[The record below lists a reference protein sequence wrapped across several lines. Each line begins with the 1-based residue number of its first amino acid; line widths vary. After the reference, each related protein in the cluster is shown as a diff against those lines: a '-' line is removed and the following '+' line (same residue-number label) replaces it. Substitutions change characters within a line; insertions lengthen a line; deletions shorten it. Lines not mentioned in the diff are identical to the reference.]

1 MWEVIWEWRFPDPKK
16 REKDK
21 NTQIA
26 VLKKNVKSLP
36 TFSNFENYMDDNSWT
51 KDIAKLQK
59 IIHKKID
66 LIILNGIEDYFFEN
80 DIKSTKKNI
89 KKYRRKTK
97 GIRKEIRMKAEA
109 MREAIFHVEDEDMGL
124 YFSEAYVVNSVTG
137 LLSDYEDK
145 VVNLLSARKNK

>member
-89 KKYRRKTK
+89 K
-97 GIRKEIRMKAEA
+97 I
-109 MREAIFHVEDEDMGL
+109 V
-124 YFSEAYVVNSVTG
+124 
-137 LLSDYEDK
+137 
-145 VVNLLSARKNK
+145 